1 MACMKQSVDMI
12 QTYLD
17 RKPSLINLSAI
28 VALITNIYIRNVGGA
43 VTHPNDRQQFLPS
56 ETVLI
61 SHHTNWIVCFS
72 CSAIVFFSER
82 TL

>member
-12 QTYLD
+12 QKYSD

-28 VALITNIYIRNVGGA
+28 VAPISNIHIRNAGGA

-56 ETVLI
+56 ITP
-61 SHHTNWIVCFS
+61 N
-72 CSAIVFFSER
+72 
-82 TL
+82 